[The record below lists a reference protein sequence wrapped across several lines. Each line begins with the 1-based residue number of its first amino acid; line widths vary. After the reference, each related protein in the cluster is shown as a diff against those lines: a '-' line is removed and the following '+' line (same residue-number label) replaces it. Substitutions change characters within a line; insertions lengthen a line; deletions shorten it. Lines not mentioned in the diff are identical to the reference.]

1 MMACDLSSLSN
12 IDTAD
17 PQQLNDMLQQCTAAL
32 TDPGLWIWSI
42 VITIACALVG
52 ALIGKYKNA
61 VVRDTI
67 LGAALGPI
75 GWIISLLLPAQKP
88 KPICP
93 ACHKVLEIG
102 DVHCRHCG
110 AKLSGTQRVTGGQG
124 TTTK

>member
-1 MMACDLSSLSN
+1 MACDLSSLNRLDASN
-12 IDTAD
+12 
-17 PQQLNDMLQQCTAAL
+17 PQQVNDLLQQCTAAL
-32 TDPGLWIWSI
+32 TDPRLWIWSI

-75 GWIISLLLPAQKP
+75 GWIISLCLPVQKSRP
-88 KPICP
+88 VCP
-93 ACHKVLEIG
+93 SCHKTLESG

-110 AKLSGTQRVTGGQG
+110 ARLLTASNPTSPTDRAGR
-124 TTTK
+124 